1 MPSATRPINSHDLP
15 DGMFEWVAETA
26 GGRVIRLD
34 RHVARREAWVVDV
47 ERPDGS
53 VLEGFLRLDRHRSP
67 GKFGTLEKEKC
78 IVAALADTA
87 VPVPALYG
95 WSGDLSGALF
105 ERVPGSGHIAES
117 ATADRRALM
126 EDFVDAIAALHVLD
140 IDELGLPEQMKR
152 PATARECALNELETI
167 ITDWRAFLDTYTEPL
182 LTYAVDWLRRF
193 APEQVSRVSLLQG
206 DTGPG
211 NFVHQGT
218 RVSAVVDWEC
228 GHFGDPLE
236 DLGNI
241 CVREFWT
248 PSGCVD
254 RALFERYEQ
263 ASGIPVDLAAVRYYR
278 VQQNMRGMIPIHAIT
293 QRPMPQE
300 PLAWYLAYKYV
311 GDRSTCD
318 AIAESLGIALPEP
331 KLPASDDP
339 SGLGLL
345 ADAACYALEHDIA
358 PAVEDPFARSRVS
371 DAQVLVAC
379 VDRLRQFGGAVDD
392 LERDELAALLGRR
405 PTSTDEGLRQ
415 LDAGIREHRY
425 ADEDLVPYLAGRA
438 QRLEWLYAPAAKSF
452 ANPHWAALD

>member
-1 MPSATRPINSHDLP
+1 MPRPINPDDLP

-26 GGRVIRLD
+26 GGQITRLD

-53 VLEGFLRLDRHRSP
+53 VLEGFLRLDRHRKP
-67 GKFGTLEKEKC
+67 GNLRNAGEGE
-78 IVAALADTA
+78 VHRRRARRQRGA
-87 VPVPALYG
+87 
-95 WSGDLSGALF
+95 SSGAARVERANF
-105 ERVPGSGHIAES
+105 RVRSSRRVPGSGHIVES
-117 ATADRRALM
+117 AVGDRRALM
-126 EDFVDAIAALHVLD
+126 ENFVEAIAALHVLD
-140 IDELGLPEQMKR
+140 VEALGLPEQMRR

-167 ITDWRAFLDTYTEPL
+167 ITDWQSFLDTYTEPL

-211 NFVHQGT
+211 NFVHRGR

-254 RALFERYEQ
+254 RALLDRYEQ
-263 ASGIPVDLAAVRYYR
+263 ASGIPVDLDAVRYYR

-318 AIAESLGIALPEP
+318 AMAESMGIPLP
-331 KLPASDDP
+331 
-339 SGLGLL
+339 
-345 ADAACYALEHDIA
+345 
-358 PAVEDPFARSRVS
+358 
-371 DAQVLVAC
+371 
-379 VDRLRQFGGAVDD
+379 GA
-392 LERDELAALLGRR
+392 EAALQATTRLGSGCSRM
-405 PTSTDEGLRQ
+405 P
-415 LDAGIREHRY
+415 
-425 ADEDLVPYLAGRA
+425 
-438 QRLEWLYAPAAKSF
+438 PATRS
-452 ANPHWAALD
+452 NTT